1 LANLHEHLAIVDP
14 VIPLHNKL
22 AVIWRGFLGGEKSK
36 VFSFSLD
43 SYVVAEVVTNTYN
56 IPVAMDV
63 WYNWSLA
70 FKI

>member
-1 LANLHEHLAIVDP
+1 MAGILIYALILLLI
-14 VIPLHNKL
+14 
-22 AVIWRGFLGGEKSK
+22 LGGEKSK

-63 WYNWSLA
+63 
-70 FKI
+70 